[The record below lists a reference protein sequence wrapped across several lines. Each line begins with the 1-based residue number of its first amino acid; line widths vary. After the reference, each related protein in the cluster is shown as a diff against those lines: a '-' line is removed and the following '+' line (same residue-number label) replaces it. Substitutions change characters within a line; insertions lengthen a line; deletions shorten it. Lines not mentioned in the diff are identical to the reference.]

1 MQEDRWQR
9 GVDAHRVLPQ
19 PGNTPARVGTGS
31 STVVA
36 EGDPEA
42 RPGPAR
48 TSRERSIEAT
58 GPDAGEVERLARR
71 LEAVSLRT
79 ADLLRREVL
88 EPSLAYAFLMKK
100 GGQQAPAAKTNAK
113 SRGRGR
119 ARTNEGAGAAPDVSP
134 PCLRGHPLRS

>member
-1 MQEDRWQR
+1 MEKT
-9 GVDAHRVLPQ
+9 
-19 PGNTPARVGTGS
+19 GNTPTRASTGS

-48 TSRERSIEAT
+48 TSLERSIEASST
-58 GPDAGEVERLARR
+58 DVGEVERLA
-71 LEAVSLRT
+71 VSQLV

-100 GGQQAPAAKTNAK
+100 GGTNK
-113 SRGRGR
+113 GQESGTGPV
-119 ARTNEGAGAAPDVSP
+119 TDE
-134 PCLRGHPLRS
+134 